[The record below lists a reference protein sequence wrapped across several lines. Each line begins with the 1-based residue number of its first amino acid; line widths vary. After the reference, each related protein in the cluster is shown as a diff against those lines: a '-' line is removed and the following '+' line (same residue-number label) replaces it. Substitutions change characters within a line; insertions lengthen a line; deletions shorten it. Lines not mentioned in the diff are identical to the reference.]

1 MTRWWRVR
9 NFERFQH
16 YKDRNPP
23 WIRLY
28 GALWRDRAFFRLPD
42 AAKAHLIGLFSLAA
56 RLDNRI
62 PNDPDWLAH
71 ELCAS
76 QPIDLQALAQAGFL
90 LSVPD
95 SGPEASAALASG
107 AHDARRSDSDS
118 ELSSAFGSETSSP
131 QAAWR
136 DSCESQ
142 AAAQSRISAA
152 EIQAAPASGADARAK
167 AGSAANSRR
176 AESWPPRLVLS
187 EAMREFAQRL
197 GIEPDEEFAAWRD
210 DCAAHARRYVDW
222 EAAWRNRCRNAVRF
236 GRPPARASP
245 AHVQGELPLKR
256 QPNLGLTASAPVEMA
271 LRRLREAVGRQETEE
286 EKKI

>member
-76 QPIDLQALAQAGFL
+76 QVIDLQALAQAGFL
-90 LSVPD
+90 LPAPEPDPSCQASV
-95 SGPEASAALASG
+95 ALASC
-107 AHDARRSDSDS
+107 ARDARPSVSESELNSDS
-118 ELSSAFGSETSSP
+118 EPICT
-131 QAAWR
+131 QAASHDVPQQVTAR
-136 DSCESQ
+136 AVSSGAQTQ
-142 AAAQSRISAA
+142 AAFAC
-152 EIQAAPASGADARAK
+152 PADARAK
-167 AGSAANSRR
+167 AGVSNSRR
-176 AESWPPRLVLS
+176 AVGWPAPLELS
-187 EAMREFAQRL
+187 GAMREFAQEL
-197 GIEPDEEFAAWRD
+197 GINPEEEFLAWRD

-236 GRPPARASP
+236 GRRLPARASP
-245 AHVQGELPLKR
+245 GYSQIELPLEGK
-256 QPNLGLTASAPVEMA
+256 PGGGWSASAPIDLA
-271 LRRLREAVGRQETEE
+271 LRRLREAAERQGTEE
-286 EKKI
+286 EKKG